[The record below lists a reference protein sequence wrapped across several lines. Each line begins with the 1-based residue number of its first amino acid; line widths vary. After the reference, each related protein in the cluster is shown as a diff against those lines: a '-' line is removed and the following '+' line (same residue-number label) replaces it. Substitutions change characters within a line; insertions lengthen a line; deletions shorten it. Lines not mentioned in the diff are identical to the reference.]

1 MHTLR
6 VKIKGEGRLEMTR
19 KGLKYVSVQKDCAH
33 WEQKGIF
40 SMKNE
45 TIIGS

>member
-1 MHTLR
+1 
-6 VKIKGEGRLEMTR
+6 MTR
-19 KGLKYVSVQKDCAH
+19 KRLKYVSVQKDCAC

-40 SMKNE
+40 SVKNE